1 MAKNDF
7 SAESAVNYEQKCL
20 CVLVLDVSGSMS
32 TIVGGSY
39 KSTGRQEMVDGKLY
53 DIVEGGVTRLDG
65 LNAGLQEF
73 YNEIYNDDNTSQRLE
88 VALIAFDDNVRTL
101 QSPAL
106 VENFTMPTLTA
117 GGNTALVDAMM
128 SAIDLVE
135 SRKQWYKSTGQ
146 PYFRPWIILMTD
158 GEPNANQDI
167 QSLARRI
174 KSDTAGKKYV
184 FLPVGVT
191 GANMDILHSIEGEG
205 NGRIPAL
212 PLDDAKFS
220 KFFKWLSS
228 SMDTVVGSPGGSND
242 DPDWMREIYETYEI
256 K

>member
-73 YNEIYNDDNTSQRLE
+73 YNEIYQDDNTSQHLE

-191 GANMDILHSIEGEG
+191 GANMDILRSIEGEG
-205 NGRIPAL
+205 NGRIPAM